1 MKAHTISAC
10 TIQRLAK
17 QNWNRSK
24 GVPAAFWF
32 KDLLKTDRKFPLILQ
47 VCIMCALKLDKNVS
61 PVIDTVLSFIHRK
74 IYGMK
79 DKKMNAWRHV
89 VKQEIIH
96 VSFLTNNTNK
106 NAREAASSKR
116 F

>member
-1 MKAHTISAC
+1 
-10 TIQRLAK
+10 
-17 QNWNRSK
+17 
-24 GVPAAFWF
+24 
-32 KDLLKTDRKFPLILQ
+32 
-47 VCIMCALKLDKNVS
+47 MCALKLDKNVS